1 VSPVLDPADILAAR
15 DAARQVFVD
24 DKVKRYAVE
33 LVSATRDPKGAG
45 VAQLDNL
52 IENGAS
58 VRASINLIK
67 LAKASALLAGRT
79 YVSPHDVKSIAH
91 DVLRHRVLVTYE
103 AEAQGKT
110 ADDLIEAILDNVE
123 VP

>member
-1 VSPVLDPADILAAR
+1 MVELVAR
-15 DAARQVFVD
+15 DARP
-24 DKVKRYAVE
+24 E
-33 LVSATRDPKGAG
+33 GAP
-45 VAQLDNL
+45 AWPSSTPL

-58 VRASINLIK
+58 LRASINLIK
-67 LAKASALLAGRT
+67 LAKAHALLAGRS
-79 YVSPHDVKSIAH
+79 YVSPQDVKSIAH